1 MINVKLSF
9 LFMISTT
16 TSRASGASVAS
27 VSRAMRVLDAF
38 AGHPAGV
45 ALTSLSAELGYGK
58 ASLSKILATMVREG
72 FVQRDRVSG
81 HFHLSWRLL
90 ALAFGHAQRVGIH
103 GLCSPV
109 LQALADQTDE
119 LVQLAVV
126 EDNHVLFVAKA
137 EGPGQQMRMMPLVGV
152 LAPVHATAS
161 GKVWLASLPRPEAT
175 AVLARQGLP
184 RLASHT
190 ITSRERLLAQLRNV
204 RARGYAV
211 VDEELVD
218 GGRAVAAPILKA
230 GHVVGAVAVS
240 GPTFRLPVAKLH
252 RLAPIVRRAAAELE
266 AVWVQDVT
274 ARDFG
279 LGVRPPNGN
288 RRARASQAS
297 R

>member
-1 MINVKLSF
+1 MIDTKLGF

-38 AGHPAGV
+38 ASHPAGV

-72 FVQRDRVSG
+72 FVRRDRVSG
-81 HFHLSWRLL
+81 HFNLSWRLL

-126 EDNHVLFVAKA
+126 EDNHILFVAKA

-152 LAPVHATAS
+152 VAPVHATAS

-218 GGRAVAAPILKA
+218 GGRAVAAPIVK
-230 GHVVGAVAVS
+230 GGRVVGAVAVS

-252 RLAPIVRRAAAELE
+252 RLAPVVRRAAVELE
-266 AVWVQDVT
+266 AVWVLDVA

-279 LGVRPPNGN
+279 LGVQPPNGN
-288 RRARASQAS
+288 RRARAPRGSG
-297 R
+297 

>member
-1 MINVKLSF
+1 M
-9 LFMISTT
+9 
-16 TSRASGASVAS
+16 
-27 VSRAMRVLDAF
+27 
-38 AGHPAGV
+38 
-45 ALTSLSAELGYGK
+45 
-58 ASLSKILATMVREG
+58 
-72 FVQRDRVSG
+72 
-81 HFHLSWRLL
+81 
-90 ALAFGHAQRVGIH
+90 
-103 GLCSPV
+103 
-109 LQALADQTDE
+109 
-119 LVQLAVV
+119 
-126 EDNHVLFVAKA
+126 LFVAKA

-152 LAPVHATAS
+152 VAPVHATAS

-184 RLASHT
+184 RLASRT
-190 ITSRERLLAQLRNV
+190 ITSRGHLLAQLRNV

-218 GGRAVAAPILKA
+218 GRAVAAPIFTA

-240 GPTFRLPVAKLH
+240 GPTFRLQVAKLH

-266 AVWVQDVT
+266 AVWVLDVT